1 MSHTAIKSEEAKKEY
16 FDSPAVLEKKVQEL
30 ADMILES
37 NNFTVFTGA
46 GISTASGIPDYRSG
60 ANTVLKTG
68 AGCWEKAANIQKAK
82 REGKLLNAPAKPAE
96 FNIKISQAMPSK
108 THMAMVEMMERGI
121 LKHVISQN
129 IDGLHRKSGI
139 PGNKISE
146 LHGNTNLEICKK
158 CGKDYMRDFRT
169 RTSQKNFDHATG
181 RNCDNTYCNGGLHD
195 SIINF
200 GEHLNEKIL
209 ETGEEK
215 GQISDV
221 MLAMGSSLSVTPACD
236 IPKDMA

>member
-1 MSHTAIKSEEAKKEY
+1 
-16 FDSPAVLEKKVQEL
+16 
-30 ADMILES
+30 
-37 NNFTVFTGA
+37 
-46 GISTASGIPDYRSG
+46 
-60 ANTVLKTG
+60 
-68 AGCWEKAANIQKAK
+68 
-82 REGKLLNAPAKPAE
+82 
-96 FNIKISQAMPSK
+96 MPSK
-108 THMAMVEMMERGI
+108 THMAMVEMTERGI

-169 RTSQKNFDHATG
+169 RTSQKCHDHATG
-181 RNCDNTYCNGGLHD
+181 RTCDNTYCNGGLYD

-200 GEHLNEKIL
+200 GEHLNEKVL

-215 GQISDV
+215 GLASDV